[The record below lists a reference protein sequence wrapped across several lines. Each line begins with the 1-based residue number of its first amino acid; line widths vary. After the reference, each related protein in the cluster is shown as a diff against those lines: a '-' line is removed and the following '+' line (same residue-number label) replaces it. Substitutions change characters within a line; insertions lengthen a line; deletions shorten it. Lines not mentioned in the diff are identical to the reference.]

1 MALLT
6 AQQILDAQDLRTE
19 DVKIEEWGGSVRIR
33 EISAADAEAAK
44 EAAGEDGK
52 RLFLEMIARCVVD
65 EQGQPSFTREQA
77 DGLLKKS
84 NRPLMKLGKA
94 VMHINGMTEEA
105 QKELSKNS
113 EAPADGDGCSD

>member
-84 NRPLMKLGKA
+84 NRPLM
-94 VMHINGMTEEA
+94 
-105 QKELSKNS
+105 
-113 EAPADGDGCSD
+113 